1 MVIVIV
7 ILTNFDKSAGKV
19 VYDSQSISESNK
31 KVDYKY
37 IKFSYSDGTSS
48 EYLKRVDDVLKNLPV
63 EVISDISEKGFE
75 IRITDEENMGLSE
88 NQDKVILISEGSDKS
103 QIRQEI
109 LQGYETAS
117 RKEEMKDG
125 K

>member
-1 MVIVIV
+1 M
-7 ILTNFDKSAGKV
+7 F
-19 VYDSQSISESNK
+19 
-31 KVDYKY
+31 

-117 RKEEMKDG
+117 RKEEMEDG